1 MNSDETEDNDFSISS
16 DKKQEGKEDIVFIL
30 YVQEVLSILYTN
42 HYIKMGETSW
52 TNIFV

>member
-30 YVQEVLSILYTN
+30 NVQNVKKFCPF
-42 HYIKMGETSW
+42 YIQIIT
-52 TNIFV
+52 